1 MSADRAGGTKSLSP
15 AEEKAEKYLEQS
27 RHDKAAEQFEIAA
40 EQDPESGPEL
50 LHRAAVAY
58 WKAGVYEKAMAAFR
72 TSAESYSQKGDKAG
86 EALNTM
92 GLGAS
97 YHELNRTSEAYKIMH
112 DALKTAEDSGERNL
126 VASVKNWLGI
136 ICKDQGDFT
145 MAVDYH
151 RQALEIYRELEDAG
165 NEASSLN
172 SLGLTYYH
180 MGSYGK
186 AMECFEDSLGLLED
200 RDLPWSLSD
209 VLNSMGMTLRK
220 MGRSEES
227 LECYRRALAV
237 RKKSGGKAR
246 IANILNNIGNLYTS
260 MGEYEKAVKN
270 HTEALSIREEISSR
284 SGMASSLYNLGE
296 AWMKAGKHH
305 KASTALQRSIGF
317 QHGNNPND
325 LMLDTYSLL
334 ALVRNRLGDNDRA
347 YEMSSKALQ
356 LSRQL
361 YTDQVEKRVAES
373 REILETEYRVR
384 EAKLLINK
392 NRKLE
397 DLSDMLS
404 AQKEQLQLILD
415 YVPAIIL
422 FMDNSGTVIR
432 LNSYAA
438 DLVGRKPA
446 ELVGS
451 PSEKIFQSL
460 GSMEPIGRNEEKV
473 SLNGR
478 TYTFRCQR
486 VPYRGRDMSVRG
498 IVLFAVDV
506 TEEKKAEKRKEEYRT
521 LANKAER
528 LESLGY
534 LAGSIAHDFNNIL
547 LGIMGNVEI
556 VLGRTSDARSRNSLE
571 KASQNVRRATGLC
584 SQLLAFSGGGNF
596 VSRRIDL
603 SEEVAFTVR
612 SFSFDP
618 EVRLNFTSRMKE
630 DLPKVEVAPSQL
642 NMALKNLIAVIEER
656 AGNNCEVTVTTGEE
670 SVDDDYL
677 KGRMHEID
685 PARGEYL
692 FVDLSLSSRIFGSD
706 ELDEMFDPFTSGN
719 VLKNDLR
726 VPAVHGILKSH
737 GGFMTC
743 SAEEGA
749 GESIRI
755 HFPCN
760 PDGAGDEELSGA
772 GEEHR
777 QTGGYVMV
785 VDDDE
790 TVLETVGS
798 LLELLG
804 YEYRTCKD
812 GRSALDLL
820 KKESSDVACI
830 VLDITMPEMNGHEV
844 LREIAKAHP
853 EMNVVMSSGFSES
866 VIKEARNNPCFKG
879 FLKKPYTIDQL
890 QDTIKNA
897 ME

>member
-1 MSADRAGGTKSLSP
+1 MREDKADEEKSLSP
-15 AEEKAEKYLEQS
+15 AEEKAEKFLKQS
-27 RHDKAAEQFEIAA
+27 RHEKAAEQFEIAA
-40 EQDPESGPEL
+40 ERDPSKRAEL

-58 WKAGVYEKAMAAFR
+58 WRAGVFEKARAAFQ
-72 TSAESYSQKGDKAG
+72 TAAERYSSVGNRAG
-86 EALNTM
+86 EARNLM

-97 YHELNRTSEAYKIMH
+97 YNELKRTSEAYKTMH
-112 DALKTAEDSGERNL
+112 DALKTAEESGDRNL
-126 VASVKNWLGI
+126 VASVQNWLGI
-136 ICKDQGDFT
+136 ICKEQGDFT

-151 RQALEIYRELEDAG
+151 RQALDIYRELEDAG

-180 MGSYGK
+180 MGSYDR
-186 AMECFEDSLGLLED
+186 AMECFKSAIDLLEEL
-200 RDLPWSLSD
+200 DLPWSLSD

-220 MGRSEES
+220 MGRSKES
-227 LECYRRALAV
+227 LESYKRALAV
-237 RKKSGGKAR
+237 RQKSGGKAR

-260 MGEYEKAVKN
+260 MEEYEKAVK
-270 HTEALSIREEISSR
+270 HHSEALSIREEISSR

-305 KASTALQRSIGF
+305 KASTALQRSLGF
-317 QHGNNPND
+317 QHGDSPND

-334 ALVRNRLGDNDRA
+334 ARVRNRLGDTDKA
-347 YEMSSKALQ
+347 YEMSSRALE

-373 REILETEYRVR
+373 REILETEYRIR

-415 YVPAIIL
+415 YVPAIIV

-432 LNSYAA
+432 LNNYAA

-451 PSEKIFQSL
+451 SAEEIFQSL
-460 GSMEPIGRNEEKV
+460 GSMEPIGRNEEKL
-473 SLNGR
+473 SLRGEE
-478 TYTFRCQR
+478 YTFRCQR

-498 IVLFAVDV
+498 IVLFAVDI
-506 TEEKKAEKRKEEYRT
+506 TEEKNAEKRKEEFRT

-556 VLGRTSDARSRNSLE
+556 VLGRTSDARSRSSLE

-603 SEEVAFTVR
+603 SEEVAFTIR

-618 EVRLNFTSRMKE
+618 EVRLNFKSRMNE
-630 DLPKVEVAPSQL
+630 ELPKVEVAPSQL

-656 AGNNCEVTVTTGEE
+656 AGNSCEVTVTTGEVY
-670 SVDDDYL
+670 VDDDYL
-677 KGRMHEID
+677 KGRIHEID
-685 PARGEYL
+685 PVRGEYL
-692 FVDLSLSSRIFGSD
+692 YVDLALASRIFGGD
-706 ELDEMFDPFTSGN
+706 ELNEMFDPFTSGN

-737 GGFMTC
+737 GGFLTC
-743 SAEEGA
+743 SAEEGS
-749 GESIRI
+749 GECIRI

-760 PDGAGDEELSGA
+760 PEGSGDE
-772 GEEHR
+772 
-777 QTGGYVMV
+777 
-785 VDDDE
+785 
-790 TVLETVGS
+790 
-798 LLELLG
+798 
-804 YEYRTCKD
+804 
-812 GRSALDLL
+812 
-820 KKESSDVACI
+820 
-830 VLDITMPEMNGHEV
+830 
-844 LREIAKAHP
+844 
-853 EMNVVMSSGFSES
+853 
-866 VIKEARNNPCFKG
+866 
-879 FLKKPYTIDQL
+879 
-890 QDTIKNA
+890 
-897 ME
+897 